1 MQKEIRSLLFK
12 QQQRNADQQIGVCG
26 GLIQRNGKIVLY
38 SADTVKH
45 RISMGK
51 KGIAGL
57 LQRSAAGQIMIKR
70 FAILC
75 VLFFY
80 RVRQAPGFL
89 LQSSHFAPPILS
101 AEAACGVA
109 PPCRHFRRESGDPSS
124 APALRALCDRGR
136 TIQTGRQ
143 SRPISPLLIGILTSW
158 D

>member
-70 FAILC
+70 FAILR
-75 VLFFY
+75 VLFFI
-80 RVRQAPGFL
+80 V
-89 LQSSHFAPPILS
+89 
-101 AEAACGVA
+101 CGKLPDFFCNQVA
-109 PPCRHFRRESGDPSS
+109 
-124 APALRALCDRGR
+124 
-136 TIQTGRQ
+136 
-143 SRPISPLLIGILTSW
+143 SPLQFFQQKRRAELRHRADISTVKAAIHHQLQRFTRCAIEGGQFKQVINPVRYHHS
-158 D
+158 